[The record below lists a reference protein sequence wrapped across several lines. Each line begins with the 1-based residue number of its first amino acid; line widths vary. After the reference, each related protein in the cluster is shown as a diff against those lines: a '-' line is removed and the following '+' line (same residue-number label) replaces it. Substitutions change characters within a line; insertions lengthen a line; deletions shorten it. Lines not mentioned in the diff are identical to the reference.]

1 MMMLTPDID
10 AIIKFGPT
18 ACGLLSFFALVVIN
32 QFKKRKNN
40 LGDLLVV
47 GLAGSA
53 VPTGLLLIY
62 GSFNAE
68 VIPKLSDAGIY
79 IAFAGAAL
87 LIIFGQT
94 FKEKV

>member
-1 MMMLTPDID
+1 MTPDILSN
-10 AIIKFGPT
+10 IIKYGPVI
-18 ACGLLSFFALVVIN
+18 CGLLSFFSLVAIN
-32 QFKKRKNN
+32 YKKNRKNN

-47 GLAGSA
+47 GLAGSS

-62 GSFNAE
+62 GAFDGS

-94 FKEKV
+94 FKEKA

>member
-1 MMMLTPDID
+1 MTPELLGY
-10 AIIKFGPT
+10 IIKFGPVV
-18 ACGLLSFFALVVIN
+18 CGLMSFFSLVAIN
-32 QFKKRKNN
+32 HKKARKNN

-47 GLAGSA
+47 GLAGSS

-62 GSFNAE
+62 GAFDSS

-94 FKEKV
+94 FKEKA